1 MCVKGGATSH
11 EGERDWKGMTATG
24 FTVALSHSKIKN
36 NDNNTQR
43 MTRITFALSG
53 DPPAKQYFDIG
64 SSKKCH
70 IKVKK
75 KCKKTSRTEFGNQIQ
90 SLAQCFW

>member
-36 NDNNTQR
+36 NDNDTQR
-43 MTRITFALSG
+43 TTRTTFALLG
-53 DPPAKQYFDIG
+53 DPPRKQYFDIG
-64 SSKKCH
+64 SSKKVSH
-70 IKVKK
+70 KSEK
-75 KCKKTSRTEFGNQIQ
+75 KCKKTSRTEFGNQMR

>member
-36 NDNNTQR
+36 SDNNTQR
-43 MTRITFALSG
+43 TTRATFALSG
-53 DPPAKQYFDIG
+53 DRV
-64 SSKKCH
+64 
-70 IKVKK
+70 VKMDK
-75 KCKKTSRTEFGNQIQ
+75 SILDKSG
-90 SLAQCFW
+90 